1 MRGSVHRFGFVLPP
15 KTHLAPIIQ
24 SGSADV
30 INSITDLP
38 LELRHLILECSGAS
52 NANLKDLINSISE
65 KLDLLKES
73 HSKLLDTKDK
83 LENYNSRLYR
93 WWFGNDYSS
102 VPRDVLEA
110 ARYHELYHIMY
121 HKGTSEELSKLI
133 QMKGLYE
140 TLTNDYSFVKEHINE
155 INNQRLPNG
164 KIKITS
170 IKDMIQQLDSY
181 KDWKRK

>member
-1 MRGSVHRFGFVLPP
+1 
-15 KTHLAPIIQ
+15 
-24 SGSADV
+24 
-30 INSITDLP
+30 
-38 LELRHLILECSGAS
+38 
-52 NANLKDLINSISE
+52 
-65 KLDLLKES
+65 
-73 HSKLLDTKDK
+73 
-83 LENYNSRLYR
+83 
-93 WWFGNDYSS
+93 
-102 VPRDVLEA
+102 
-110 ARYHELYHIMY
+110 MY

-181 KDWKRK
+181 KD